1 MSLRSKPP
9 ASLDLE
15 NSSCACGEP
24 LGAQVGL
31 AAWEWREVSLR
42 SKPPASLDLENSSCV
57 CGEPLGAQVGLAAR
71 EWREMSL
78 RSNPPVNFDLE
89 NSSCPGGKLLRAVGL
104 TAWLHIALLMFV
116 GVPLFAQSPA
126 PVGELFPSEPGAP
139 AMAQPAG
146 SGISVLPGSE
156 LAAGIAP
163 ATLKLAR
170 GGQVRICPRSGLNL
184 NASGQGLM
192 VGMNTGAIEI
202 DYRLGPATSDMLLT
216 PDFSIRLSGPATYHF
231 ALGVNSKG
239 DTCIKPLSGNGAG
252 IVFSELLG
260 ADMYGVAV
268 NESAVFVDGKL
279 ASKTALTG
287 ECGCPA
293 PPVQTAQSGILPSEE
308 SPRKSGTPG
317 DVTAPLPPDRPGAT
331 HLEVNTPFV
340 FSAKAAGDARPSAIA
355 RIEFSSLPNVY
366 FAQDEAPTVV
376 LIEKPAEV
384 SMKQEKPKPL
394 PESQAKKENKGF
406 MARVKGFFGSI
417 FHR

>member
-15 NSSCACGEP
+15 NSSCACGRP
-24 LGAQVGL
+24 FGARAGL
-31 AAWEWREVSLR
+31 TAWERRETSLR
-42 SKPPASLDLENSSCV
+42 SKP
-57 CGEPLGAQVGLAAR
+57 VGPSR
-71 EWREMSL
+71 
-78 RSNPPVNFDLE
+78 
-89 NSSCPGGKLLRAVGL
+89 
-104 TAWLHIALLMFV
+104 WLHVALLMFFAAPV
-116 GVPLFAQSPA
+116 CAQSPA

-139 AMAQPAG
+139 AVAQPAG
-146 SGISVLPGSE
+146 TGISVLPGSE

-170 GGQVRICPRSGLNL
+170 GGQVRICPRSGLNI
-184 NASGQGLM
+184 NVAGQGLM

-202 DYRLGPATSDMLLT
+202 DYRLGPATSDMVLT
-216 PDFSIRLSGPATYHF
+216 PDFNIRLPGPSTYHF

-268 NESAVFVDGKL
+268 NESAVFVGGKL

-287 ECGCPA
+287 ACGCPP
-293 PPVQTAQSGILPSEE
+293 PPVQTAQSGPLPSDE
-308 SPRKSGTPG
+308 SPRKTGMPG
-317 DVTAPLPPDRPGAT
+317 DVTAPLPPDRPGTT

-340 FSAKAAGDARPSAIA
+340 FSAKAAGDGRPSAVA

-366 FAQDEAPTVV
+366 FVQDEAPTVV

-384 SMKQEKPKPL
+384 STREEKPKALTEP
-394 PESQAKKENKGF
+394 PPKKEKKGF

>member
-1 MSLRSKPP
+1 MSLRSKSP
-9 ASLDLE
+9 ASLDRE
-15 NSSCACGEP
+15 NSSCACGKP

-31 AAWEWREVSLR
+31 AAWEWREMSLR
-42 SKPPASLDLENSSCV
+42 SK
-57 CGEPLGAQVGLAAR
+57 
-71 EWREMSL
+71 
-78 RSNPPVNFDLE
+78 PPVNFDLE
-89 NSSCPGGKLLRAVGL
+89 NSSCPCGELLRAVRL
-104 TAWLHIALLMFV
+104 TASLHIALLMFV
-116 GVPLFAQSPA
+116 GVPLLAQSPA

-146 SGISVLPGSE
+146 TGISVLPGSE

-184 NASGQGLM
+184 NESGQGLM

-202 DYRLGPATSDMLLT
+202 DYRLGPATSDMVLT
-216 PDFSIRLSGPATYHF
+216 PDFSIRLAGPATYHF

-268 NESAVFVDGKL
+268 NESAVFVGGKL
-279 ASKTALTG
+279 AGKTALTG

-293 PPVQTAQSGILPSEE
+293 PPVQTAQSGTLPSEE

-317 DVTAPLPPDRPGAT
+317 DVTTPLPPDRPGAT

-366 FAQDEAPTVV
+366 FVQDEAPTVV

-384 SMKQEKPKPL
+384 SMKQEKPKAM
-394 PESQAKKENKGF
+394 PESQAKKEKKGF
-406 MARVKGFFGSI
+406 MGRVKGFFGSI

>member
-9 ASLDLE
+9 TSLDLE
-15 NSSCACGEP
+15 NLFCACGEP
-24 LGAQVGL
+24 LGAQVGV
-31 AAWEWREVSLR
+31 AAW
-42 SKPPASLDLENSSCV
+42 
-57 CGEPLGAQVGLAAR
+57 

-78 RSNPPVNFDLE
+78 RSKPARL
-89 NSSCPGGKLLRAVGL
+89 SRLLCIV
-104 TAWLHIALLMFV
+104 LLMSV

-163 ATLKLAR
+163 ATLKL
-170 GGQVRICPRSGLNL
+170 
-184 NASGQGLM
+184 
-192 VGMNTGAIEI
+192 GMNTGAIEI
-202 DYRLGPATSDMLLT
+202 DYRLGPATSDMVLT
-216 PDFSIRLSGPATYHF
+216 PDFSIRLTGPATYHF

-260 ADMYGVAV
+260 GDMYGVAV
-268 NESAVFVDGKL
+268 NESAVFVGGKL
-279 ASKTALTG
+279 ASKTALSG

-293 PPVQTAQSGILPSEE
+293 PPVQTAQSGALPSEE
-308 SPRKSGTPG
+308 SPRKSGTPD

-340 FSAKAAGDARPSAIA
+340 FSAKTAGDARPSAIA
-355 RIEFSSLPNVY
+355 RIEFSSLPT
-366 FAQDEAPTVV
+366 F
-376 LIEKPAEV
+376 
-384 SMKQEKPKPL
+384 
-394 PESQAKKENKGF
+394 
-406 MARVKGFFGSI
+406 
-417 FHR
+417 